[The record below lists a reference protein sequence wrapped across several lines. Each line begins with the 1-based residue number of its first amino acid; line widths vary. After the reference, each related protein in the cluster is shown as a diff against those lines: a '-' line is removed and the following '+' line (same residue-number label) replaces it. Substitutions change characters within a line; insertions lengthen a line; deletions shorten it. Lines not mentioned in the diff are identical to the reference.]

1 VHGGIDVNI
10 GFVEGID
17 ENGIRKKTQWM
28 KYRLYL
34 LKRRFENLFILPF
47 IMAGRL
53 RARIYPL
60 QAEYEVFFFFPFYH
74 TGGAEKVHA
83 LISYVLKNRK
93 SIVIFTRKSHNDGFR
108 ALFSDSGH
116 DIIDI
121 SSYTDNKVKYWN
133 NLVWRGV
140 VTGHINRQRKRPKLF
155 NGQCNFAYKCA
166 PWVHSSIKQYE
177 LIHSFNSFSWI
188 RIPFIPYYTS
198 TVMISR
204 KAMTDHYMQ
213 YMRLGIPDALAARIC
228 YIRNGIMTPPDVS
241 PKETDDR
248 PLSVIYVGRGTS
260 EKRVHIILSIA
271 RACQDAGL
279 PVKFT
284 FVGDLSNLFK
294 GRLPANCKATGNLND
309 PVELD
314 HYYRAADVLMLTSSE
329 EGFPMVVMEAMA
341 RGCIILS
348 TPVGELP
355 EHIMSNE
362 TGFLFSSITDEKT
375 IEQEGV
381 IWIKY
386 LISHPDMCRSMSSKC
401 ILYARK
407 HFGIDQFEQEYRA
420 LLTR

>member
-1 VHGGIDVNI
+1 
-10 GFVEGID
+10 
-17 ENGIRKKTQWM
+17 M
-28 KYRLYL
+28 KFRLYL

-47 IMAGRL
+47 ILAGRL

-60 QAEYEVFFFFPFYH
+60 EAEYEVFFFFPFYH

-83 LISYVLKNRK
+83 LIAYVLKNRK

-133 NLVWRGV
+133 NLMWRGV
-140 VTGHINRQRKRPKLF
+140 VTGHINRQRKQPMVF

-166 PWVHSSIKQYE
+166 PWVRTSIRQFE

-188 RIPFIPYYTS
+188 RIPFIPYYRS

-204 KAMTDHYMQ
+204 KAMTDHYFQ
-213 YMRLGIPDALAARIC
+213 YMRLGIPDDLAGRIR
-228 YIRNGIMTPPDVS
+228 YIRNGIMTPQDVS
-241 PKETDDR
+241 PRETDGR

-260 EKRVHIILSIA
+260 EKRVHIILAIA
-271 RACQDAGL
+271 RACLDAKL

-284 FVGDLSNLFK
+284 FVGDLAQLFR
-294 GRLPANCKATGNLND
+294 GRLPANCKATGNIND
-309 PVELD
+309 PDEVD
-314 HYYRAADVLMLTSSE
+314 RYYRASDVLILTSSE

-341 RGCIILS
+341 RGCLILS

-375 IEQEGV
+375 IEQEGL

-386 LISHPDMCRSMSSKC
+386 LINHPDMCRTMSSTC
-401 ILYARK
+401 ISYARK
-407 HFGIDQFEQEYRA
+407 HFGIDHFEQEYRA